1 MSADAAT
8 VAPGTVRRRGPVSR
22 AARALASGPARY
34 VLLIVGALW
43 LVPSFG
49 LLVASFRPAQAQ
61 DTGWWN
67 VLTEPSQLTIRN
79 YVELIGDVD
88 VGGDVAMAMVIAVV
102 AIPALIAAGTLSA
115 RLGTGRW
122 GGMILGGLA
131 ALAQVVTF
139 GMVADEWAVVIAIAA
154 IVTLVA
160 AGRVAFEARRW
171 GRLAVTVGLVL
182 LVEIVALIP
191 EGSGMLGALRN
202 SVLITVPTSAL
213 LVLVAASAAYA
224 FAWTEFRGR
233 DLLFL
238 VVVGLLVVPIQIGLI
253 PVADLYGKLG
263 LFGTIPGVVLYHVAF
278 GLPFAVFLL
287 RNFFIGI
294 PGELLEAARMD
305 GASEWRVFSRVVLP
319 LGLPAI
325 ASLLI
330 FQFLWVWNDL
340 LIALVF
346 AGSDARPLTVA
357 IQQQLRA
364 FGGNIDVIA
373 PGSYLQMIV
382 PLLVFFAFQRYFV
395 QGLLAGSQR

>member
-1 MSADAAT
+1 MTAGAEAAAPPRASA
-8 VAPGTVRRRGPVSR
+8 RRRPLARMV
-22 AARALASGPARY
+22 RALTSGPIRY
-34 VLLIVGALW
+34 LLLIVGALW

-49 LLVASFRPAQAQ
+49 LLVASFRPSEVQA
-61 DTGWWN
+61 TGWWN
-67 VLTEPSQLTIRN
+67 ALSEPAQLTMEN
-79 YVELIGDVD
+79 YVALIGRVE
-88 VGGDVAMAMVIAVV
+88 VSGDVRAAVVFAVV
-102 AIPALIAAGTLSA
+102 AVPLLIASAGLSEG
-115 RLGTGRW
+115 RRRSLG
-122 GGMILGGLA
+122 LGLGVVVGV
-131 ALAQVVTF
+131 AQAVAF
-139 GMVADEWAVVIAIAA
+139 AIVADEWAAVIA
-154 IVTLVA
+154 VA
-160 AGRVAFEARRW
+160 AAVALWAAARTALEARRW
-171 GRLAVTVGLVL
+171 GRLAASVGLVL
-182 LVEIVALIP
+182 LVEVIALIP
-191 EGSGMLGALRN
+191 AGSGTLGALRN
-202 SVLITVPTSAL
+202 SVLITVPTSVL

-224 FAWTEFRGR
+224 FAWTRFRGR

-294 PGELLEAARMD
+294 PSELLEAARMD
-305 GASEWRVFSRVVLP
+305 GASEWRVFTRVVLP

-330 FQFLWVWNDL
+330 FQFLWVGNDL

-357 IQQQLRA
+357 IQEQLRA

-373 PGSYLQMIV
+373 PGSYIQMIV
-382 PLLVFFAFQRYFV
+382 PLVVFFAFQRYFV